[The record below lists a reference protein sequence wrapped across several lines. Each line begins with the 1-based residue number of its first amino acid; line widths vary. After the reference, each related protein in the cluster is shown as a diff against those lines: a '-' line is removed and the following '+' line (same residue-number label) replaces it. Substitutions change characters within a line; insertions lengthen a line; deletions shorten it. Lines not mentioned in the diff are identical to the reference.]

1 MGTGRLLAETQLRR
15 GDRAVLA
22 ARLEV
27 SVRVLL
33 IWVVLAVKGTCAR
46 RGRPCLS
53 KKAQWETLR
62 AVAQEMRRQQRE
74 ELQPTCRSVV
84 SALRT
89 ARHRVSQVREC
100 VGRLKKRRR
109 WLEEER
115 RRRERV
121 HIEVL
126 KKHAVYA
133 IDGTYAGKDEE
144 GKRVVIENALDLG
157 TREHPD
163 LSVGGPP
170 KGEDVV
176 ATLER
181 AREVNGCDP
190 LMIFSDRG
198 PENTATVVRRH
209 VKERMIVHVFSLT
222 HVPEHNARCERS
234 HQDVKA
240 QLGIA
245 ACSKG
250 RKLET
255 EDWRERVEDTRCLL
269 NSRMQRRQLGFLTAE
284 EYARALPAW
293 YAGPRGIDRKAFHA
307 ACEQAVEDA
316 LLGIEDI
323 HERDLAERE
332 AKLRTAERFGLLIRT
347 RGDPLPTRPRY
358 RKELWRFNYS
368 CG

>member
-1 MGTGRLLAETQLRR
+1 MDQAAFEKLLDRFTRTAEAGDGEAFAQCFTEDAIYHDYIYGDHVGRPEIAHMMSHLFH
-15 GDRAVLA
+15 GDAGPDYRWEMFDPL
-22 ARLEV
+22 
-27 SVRVLL
+27 
-33 IWVVLAVKGTCAR
+33 VKGDLAYAWS
-46 RGRPCLS
+46 LS
-53 KKAQWETLR
+53 SFTST
-62 AVAQEMRRQQRE
+62 RE
-74 ELQPTCRSVV
+74 EFR
-84 SALRT
+84 
-89 ARHRVSQVREC
+89 
-100 VGRLKKRRR
+100 
-109 WLEEER
+109 
-115 RRRERV
+115 
-121 HIEVL
+121 
-126 KKHAVYA
+126 
-133 IDGTYAGKDEE
+133 

-293 YAGPRGIDRKAFHA
+293 YDGPRGIDRRAFHA